1 MANATPT
8 LPSITSDDLLRTFRR
23 EDVCE
28 RLSISVRTLD
38 RLLARGE
45 LKTVPRTRGKG
56 RTTLITAASLYDYIY
71 GGER

>member
-23 EDVCE
+23 EDICE
-28 RLSISVRTLD
+28 RLGISVRTLY

-45 LKTVPRTRGKG
+45 LKTVPGIRGKG
-56 RTTLITAASLYDYIY
+56 RTALNHGCIA
-71 GGER
+71 ERLHLRR